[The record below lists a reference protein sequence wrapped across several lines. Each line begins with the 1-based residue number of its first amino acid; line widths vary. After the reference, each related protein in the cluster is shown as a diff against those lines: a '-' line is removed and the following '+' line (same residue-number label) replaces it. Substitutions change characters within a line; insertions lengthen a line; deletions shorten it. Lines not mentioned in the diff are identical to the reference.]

1 MKNVGGNDRLV
12 RILVGIILL
21 ALTLTP
27 FGGGIAAAIGGWIW
41 VLTAVGAVLLLT
53 GLLNFCPAYTL
64 LGINTCKK

>member
-12 RILVGIILL
+12 RILVGVVLL

-27 FGGGIAAAIGGWIW
+27 FGDALKSAIGGWSW

-53 GLLNFCPAYTL
+53 GLVNFCPAYTL
-64 LGINTCKK
+64 FGINTCKK